1 MLNAKSGSSI
11 TGDDVMSLGASV
23 LKMERE
29 FNKKAGFNEK
39 DDRLPEFFSL
49 EKFPPHDVIWDF
61 TDEEIDSFWDF

>member
-1 MLNAKSGSSI
+1 
-11 TGDDVMSLGASV
+11 MSLGASV